1 MNAQPAPTTPSI
13 IHVGNLEIRY
23 LQEAGNGLQIG
34 CFEMRVPPNAMVPP
48 PHRHPGNEEL
58 VYVLEGTLRYT
69 VDDDTRDLHAGD
81 CMATPRGAIHAFA
94 NPHAETVRALVINN
108 PDIGSGYFR
117 EVAAVLARSA
127 PADKAG
133 LVAIMNKYGLVPAG
147 PTQPAH

>member
-34 CFEMRVPPNAMVPP
+34 CFEMRVPPNATVPP

-69 VDDDTRDLHAGD
+69 VDDHTRDLRAGD
-81 CMATPRGAIHAFA
+81 CMATPRGAIHAFT
-94 NPHAETVRALVINN
+94 NPYAETVRALVINN

-117 EVAAVLARSA
+117 EVAALLARGA
-127 PADKAG
+127 PPDKAG
-133 LVAIMNKYGLVPAG
+133 LVAIMSKYGLVPAG
-147 PTQPAH
+147 PAQPAH